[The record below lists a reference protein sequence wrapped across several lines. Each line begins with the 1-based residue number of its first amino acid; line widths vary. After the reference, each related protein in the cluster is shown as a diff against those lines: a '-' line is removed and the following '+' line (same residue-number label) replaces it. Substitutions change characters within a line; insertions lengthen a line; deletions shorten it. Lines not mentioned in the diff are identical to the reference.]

1 MQEIGRENKISDFIS
16 NHDFG
21 WKWQIDQ
28 SAGEFAVESQKNG
41 RLIRKLRATVWRP
54 NTIIKAR
61 MWHAVK
67 RQSKIKA
74 SKKTSVPKQ
83 LNQHGHQETQALKN
97 LKF

>member
-1 MQEIGRENKISDFIS
+1 MG
-16 NHDFG
+16 
-21 WKWQIDQ
+21 
-28 SAGEFAVESQKNG
+28 
-41 RLIRKLRATVWRP
+41 
-54 NTIIKAR
+54 
-61 MWHAVK
+61 HAVK

>member
-21 WKWQIDQ
+21 WKWQIDK
-28 SAGEFAVESQKNG
+28 SAGEFAVESQRNG

-61 MWHAVK
+61 MGHVVK
-67 RQSKIKA
+67 H
-74 SKKTSVPKQ
+74 KTEELVS
-83 LNQHGHQETQALKN
+83 
-97 LKF
+97 